1 MFSCFGG
8 VCSGSSGICG
18 LIVIG
23 RSCDGVL
30 LPERAMPRRKARG
43 KRIKIMRRG
52 RLFCGG
58 SGSFAGVIL
67 ELWCLGS
74 KHGCVLKEG

>member
-1 MFSCFGG
+1 MM
-8 VCSGSSGICG
+8 
-18 LIVIG
+18 VIG

-43 KRIKIMRRG
+43 KRIKMIRRG
-52 RLFCGG
+52 RLLCGG

-67 ELWCLGS
+67 ESWCLS
-74 KHGCVLKEG
+74 WKHGCVLEEG